1 MHYLSEKEKLLP
13 GDTVDS
19 LGLTLKATTIVQE
32 DILSGSTIDE
42 DGDDILGAYGNEFMV
57 GRQYTIKGVVVPNNY
72 EKDGVKHYGV
82 KVHAEC
88 IKYGFK
94 PKAK

>member
-1 MHYLSEKEKLLP
+1 MFGEHAERF
-13 GDTVDS
+13 
-19 LGLTLKATTIVQE
+19 
-32 DILSGSTIDE
+32 
-42 DGDDILGAYGNEFMV
+42 GNEFMV